1 MNKSALLIFSLFLF
15 LSCNRPNRNSRNEKS
30 TKEIPNSRSEFSTNQ
45 KNNGSTNSVQM
56 SYNQG
61 VYEVPITING
71 TPMNF
76 IFDTGA
82 SSISISATEAM
93 FLYKQGTITDEDIL
107 GSIFF
112 QDATGTVS
120 EGTQIILKSVKI
132 GTREIY
138 NVKASVV
145 HNLEAPLLLGQSALG
160 EFGKL
165 TIDYNNKTI
174 SFE

>member
-1 MNKSALLIFSLFLF
+1 MNKIALLIFSLFLF
-15 LSCNRPNRNSRNEKS
+15 LSCNRPNRNSRSGN
-30 TKEIPNSRSEFSTNQ
+30 TIKEISNSTSDISSSQ
-45 KNNGSTNSVQM
+45 KNSGSTNSVQM
-56 SYNQG
+56 NYNHG

-120 EGTQIILKSVKI
+120 EGTQIVLKSVKI

-145 HNLEAPLLLGQSALG
+145 HNLDAPLLLGQSALA
-160 EFGKL
+160 EFGKV
-165 TIDYNNKTI
+165 TIDYNNKLI

>member
-1 MNKSALLIFSLFLF
+1 MNKSALFIFSLFLF
-15 LSCNRPNRNSRNEKS
+15 LSCNRPNRNSRNENS
-30 TKEIPNSRSEFSTNQ
+30 TKEIPNSRSEFSSNQ
-45 KNNGSTNSVQM
+45 KNNGSTNLVQM

-93 FLYKQGTITDEDIL
+93 FLYKQGTITDENIL
-107 GSIFF
+107 GTIFF